1 MDMKR
6 SKVIIIFLFVAIGF
20 VLSPGST
27 RAEDTGKP
35 TDQKS
40 SDLDSDT
47 YKIGSG
53 DVLSL
58 ITWKEP
64 DFTLDAV
71 VRIDGMITFPLL
83 DDIQAAGRTPVDV
96 KKDIEERLKEYI
108 ADPIVT
114 VIVKDPFSQKIYI
127 LGEVMKTGEYPLL
140 KELSVLQAF
149 SLAGGFTEWAS
160 KNEIILLRR
169 EGGKA
174 KIIRIKYKDITKG
187 KKLELDMLLKAND
200 TIIVP

>member
-1 MDMKR
+1 MTRLKE
-6 SKVIIIFLFVAIGF
+6 VIIFLFMVIGLI
-20 VLSPGST
+20 LSTEPL
-27 RAEDTGKP
+27 RAEGVDAS

-71 VRIDGMITFPLL
+71 VRIDGKITFPLL

-96 KKDIEERLKEYI
+96 KNDIEERLKEYI

-127 LGEVMKTGEYPLL
+127 LGEVAKTGEYPLL

-149 SLAGGFTEWAS
+149 ALAGGFTEWAS

-187 KKLELDMLLKAND
+187 KKLELDMLLRAND